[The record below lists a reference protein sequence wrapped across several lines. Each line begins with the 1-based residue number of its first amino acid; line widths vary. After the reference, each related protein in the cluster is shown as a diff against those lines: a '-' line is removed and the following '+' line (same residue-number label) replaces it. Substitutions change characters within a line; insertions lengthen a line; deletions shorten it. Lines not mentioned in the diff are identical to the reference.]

1 MDRASISIIA
11 PGAGSRHTMWGAF
24 DAPSPTCGAFAKP
37 PYDPRTG
44 CSTLSIYA
52 TGHRS
57 THDEAVTSRRMAD
70 DQTSTGQ
77 RYTVHE
83 AALLLGL
90 SVDAVRKR
98 AERGSLKRE
107 KDPTDSTVYILLD
120 TDHPASGQE
129 TSQHA
134 DVGETPTSQLVDSLQ
149 DQVDYLRRELDIR
162 NEELRRKD
170 HLLAA
175 ALERIPALEEAP
187 SEPRD
192 GPETA
197 SDLRPGVDHP
207 QGDDAGP
214 EAGVSRPSG
223 WWRRIFGA

>member
-1 MDRASISIIA
+1 M
-11 PGAGSRHTMWGAF
+11 T
-24 DAPSPTCGAFAKP
+24 
-37 PYDPRTG
+37 
-44 CSTLSIYA
+44 
-52 TGHRS
+52 
-57 THDEAVTSRRMAD
+57 D

-90 SVDAVRKR
+90 SIDAVRKR

-107 KDPTDSTVYILLD
+107 KDPTDGTVYILLD

-129 TSQHA
+129 TRQQP
-134 DVGETPTSQLVDSLQ
+134 DGDETPTSHLVDSLK
-149 DQVDYLRRELDIR
+149 DQVDYLRRELDVR

-175 ALERIPALEEAP
+175 ALERIPAIEEA
-187 SEPRD
+187 SSTEPRD
-192 GPETA
+192 APDTGP
-197 SDLRPGVDHP
+197 DLKPGVDP

-214 EAGVSRPSG
+214 EAGVSRRS
-223 WWRRIFGA
+223 WWRRVFGA

>member
-1 MDRASISIIA
+1 M
-11 PGAGSRHTMWGAF
+11 T
-24 DAPSPTCGAFAKP
+24 
-37 PYDPRTG
+37 
-44 CSTLSIYA
+44 
-52 TGHRS
+52 
-57 THDEAVTSRRMAD
+57 D
-70 DQTSTGQ
+70 DQTSTSQ

-107 KDPTDSTVYILLD
+107 KDPADGTVYILLD
-120 TDHPASGQE
+120 TDHSASGQGASRHAEGAE
-129 TSQHA
+129 TQ
-134 DVGETPTSQLVDSLQ
+134 TSHLVDSLQ
-149 DQVDYLRRELDIR
+149 DQVNYLRRELDIR

-187 SEPRD
+187 SEPQD
-192 GPETA
+192 APETG
-197 SDLRPGVDHP
+197 SDLSPGVDP

-214 EAGVSRPSG
+214 QQGVSRRS
-223 WWRRIFGA
+223 WWRGLFGG